1 MEVSL
6 GSAVAPRLSK
16 QRQIGFIML
25 GFGIILLIAGFFLVR
40 SAAPPNASPLLKNLS
55 PLFLLAGIVLI
66 GQSILVLLLE
76 DRRLIAWFL
85 ALPTLTFILVVVV
98 FPTLYAVIISFLR
111 WDAQLPDQ
119 PFIFL
124 DNYTAIIGE
133 ERVGDAVWNTLRIAL
148 ASVAL
153 EFVLGI
159 GLALLFVDKFL
170 GRSMIL
176 SLLILPLMLAPVIV
190 GQTWRMLWDTRFGA
204 INHLL
209 SMVKGEPVELLWLA
223 NADLGIVAIIL
234 TDVWQWTPFVFLITL
249 AGLLAINVELYES
262 ASIDGALGWDIFW
275 YITLPI
281 LRPIVLV
288 ALLFRL
294 LEALK
299 IFDTLYLLTN
309 GGPGYTTENFSFY
322 LYQQGFNYLR
332 FGYSAAGSILFLI
345 VIIIISTILVRYIGE
360 TQA

>member
-6 GSAVAPRLSK
+6 KSAVAPQLSK

-25 GFGIILLIAGFFLVR
+25 GFGIALLIAGFYLVQ
-40 SAAPPNASPLLKNLS
+40 SAAPPTASPLLKNLS
-55 PLFLLAGIVLI
+55 PLFPLAGIVLI
-66 GQSILVLLLE
+66 GQSGLVLLLE
-76 DRRLIAWFL
+76 GRRLIAWFF

-119 PFIFL
+119 PFIL
-124 DNYTAIIGE
+124 LENYTAIINE
-133 ERVGDAVWNTLRIAL
+133 ARVGGAVWNTLRIAL
-148 ASVAL
+148 SAVTF

-159 GLALLFVDKFL
+159 GLALLFVDKFP
-170 GRSMIL
+170 GRSLIL
-176 SLLILPLMLAPVIV
+176 SFLILPLMLAPVIV

-204 INHLL
+204 VNHLL
-209 SMVKGEPVELLWLA
+209 SVITGEKVELLWLA
-223 NADLGIVAIIL
+223 NADLGILAIII

-249 AGLLAINVELYES
+249 AGLLAINTELFES
-262 ASIDGALGWDIFW
+262 AAIDGALGWEIFW
-275 YITLPI
+275 FITLPI
-281 LRPIVLV
+281 LRPVLLV

-309 GGPGYTTENFSFY
+309 GGPGYTTENFTFY
-322 LYQQGFNYLR
+322 LYQQGFNYFR
-332 FGYSAAGSILFLI
+332 FGYTAAGSILFLI
-345 VIIIISTILVRYIGE
+345 VIIIISSILVRRISE
-360 TQA
+360 T